1 MNIPLSGNPIEQA
14 LQEALTPPPGPE
26 ETTLAPGEP
35 AVLSDGLPLPDTSDA
50 VQVAG
55 PISAI
60 KGIAKKVL
68 KGAQKEEEAAQ
79 AAANAGTGAA
89 VPPPQ
94 PPAAP
99 PPKPPKKTTA
109 EIKQGVIERAV
120 PSVEERT
127 ARATADRIMNG
138 PATPAEPGRTEWRNF
153 RSDKLATTEGVKALI
168 DQVAK
173 DAGGFEDA
181 RRGVRSWE
189 TTKEAG
195 KQYGVDE
202 LLGSKPGQAWNAEQ
216 LSAGREIMLEL
227 GGRIERA
234 APFIT
239 SGRASAEDMLQFR
252 QMLAQHAG
260 VQQVLQGAAAEA
272 GRALNIMRSVS
283 AAGGRIRSQQVLEAL
298 DSVGGDAA
306 TRKLAEMV
314 MDSGGDLAKVAE
326 VARKGWGAKSAD
338 IVNEVYINGL
348 LSGPTTH
355 IVNTVSNSITAL
367 MQVPERAVAGAMGKV
382 LPGEGHAEMGEAG
395 AQLYGL
401 LSGWRDAVSAF
412 AKTARTGEPSDAIAK
427 LENANRKAFTSQN
440 LGLDPEGNV
449 GKAVDLFGEYYVR
462 LPGRALMAED
472 EFFKTIGYRMELQA
486 QAYRQA
492 SKEGLS
498 GPAMDQRIA
507 ELVSNPS
514 EEIHASA
521 EHAARYATFQETLAG
536 DNWVQALGQSGLAL
550 TSKIPLLKLVIPF
563 IKTPTNIAQYTLE
576 RTPLAPTLKTFRED
590 VAAGGARRDLALARF
605 TMGSTL
611 SAVVATYTAS
621 GRITGNGPSDPKLR
635 AEMLAAGWQPYSVL
649 IGDKYVSYNRLD
661 PVGAMIGAA
670 ADGMEVIRYA
680 DDEETTAGVAA
691 AVSLGF
697 ANAMVNKTYLTG
709 IGGVI
714 DGLRQADEGKMTAV
728 KNVASKQAAAF
739 VPAWLNFIR
748 QNVDDTV
755 REPSKTDILTQTI
768 DQMKNRTPGLSS
780 ELPPKLDL
788 WGEPIRPESAP
799 LSPVKMTTG
808 KQDAVLAELLSNRI
822 AVGRPGK
829 AVSVPLG
836 DGLSAGVDL
845 TAIDG
850 TGWLLHDYRQAVGK
864 LAHREMEKLVG
875 SKDWGNLSG
884 GPEGEKAEETRRVW
898 MDARREA
905 LLELM
910 QTHPEI
916 EAAAMAE
923 VEKGQAGE
931 SRMPVPSHMGQ

>member
-1 MNIPLSGNPIEQA
+1 MKIPASGNPIEQA
-14 LQEALTPPPGPE
+14 LQAALSPPPAPE

-35 AVLSDGLPLPDTSDA
+35 AVLSDGLPLPDASDA

-60 KGIAKKVL
+60 KGVVGKVL
-68 KGAQKEEEAAQ
+68 KGSAKEEKAAQ
-79 AAANAGTGAA
+79 EAVNAAGAA
-89 VPPPQ
+89 PSAPPPQ
-94 PPAAP
+94 PPKPEA
-99 PPKPPKKTTA
+99 PKPPKKTTA
-109 EIKQGVIERAV
+109 EIKKGVMERAV

-127 ARATADRIMNG
+127 ARATADRIMKG
-138 PATPAEPGRTEWRNF
+138 PDAPAEPGRTEWRNF
-153 RSDKLATTEGVKALI
+153 RSDKLATTEGVVSLI

-173 DAGGFEDA
+173 DAGGFQDA

-216 LSAGREIMLEL
+216 LSAGREILLEL

-234 APFIT
+234 APHIT

-260 VQQVLQGAAAEA
+260 VQQVLQGAVAEA

-283 AAGGRIRSQQVLEAL
+283 AGGGRIRSQQVLETL
-298 DSVGGDAA
+298 DTLGGDAA

-314 MDSGGDLAKVAE
+314 LDSGGDLAKVAN

-355 IVNTVSNSITAL
+355 VVNTVSNSITAL
-367 MQVPERAVAGAMGKV
+367 MQVPERAVAGAMGKA
-382 LPGEGHAEMGEAG
+382 LPGAEHAELGEAG

-412 AKTARTGEPSDAIAK
+412 ARTARTGEPSDAIAK
-427 LENANRKAFTSQN
+427 LENANRKAVTSQN
-440 LGLDPEGNV
+440 LGLSPESNV

-492 SKEGLS
+492 AKEGLS
-498 GPAMDQRIA
+498 GPAFDQRIA
-507 ELVSNPS
+507 ELVANPT
-514 EEIHASA
+514 EDIHSAA

-550 TSKIPLLKLVIPF
+550 TSKVPLLKLVIPF
-563 IKTPTNIAQYTLE
+563 IRTPTNIAQYTLE

-611 SAVVATYTAS
+611 AAVVATYTAS
-621 GRITGNGPSDPKLR
+621 GRITGNGPADPKLR
-635 AEMLAAGWQPYSVL
+635 SEMLASGWQPYSVL

-739 VPAWLNFIR
+739 VPAWVNFLR

-780 ELPPKLDL
+780 DLPPKLDL

-799 LSPVKMTTG
+799 LSPVKVSTG
-808 KQDAVLAELLSNRI
+808 KADPVLAELLSNRI
-822 AVGRPGK
+822 AVTRPAK
-829 AVSVPLG
+829 VVSVPLG
-836 DGLSAGVDL
+836 KDASAAIDL
-845 TAIDG
+845 TAVDG
-850 TGWLLHDYRQAVGK
+850 TGWLLHDYRQAVGRIAK
-864 LAHREMEKLVG
+864 REMGALVSG
-875 SKDWGNLSG
+875 KDWGNLSG
-884 GPEGEKAEETRRVW
+884 GPDGEKAEVTRRVW
-898 MDARREA
+898 MDARKQA
-905 LLELM
+905 LDEIM
-910 QTHPEI
+910 ASHPEI

-923 VEKGQAGE
+923 IEAGTASE
-931 SRMPVPSHMGQ
+931 QRMPIPAHME